1 MISEQGLTYI
11 HKIQQ
16 TKTPTTIYEM
26 YTISNRPKRTNTYL
40 RPKYTPKTKILKN
53 SLFYKFSEIYSNI
66 PDHIKSLDIKKYK
79 SQIKIY
85 ISTLF
90 YPYSLP
96 SSTNDTD
103 TETDT
108 E

>member
-16 TKTPTTIYEM
+16 TKTPTIIYEM
-26 YTISNRPKRTNTYL
+26 YNIPTRPKRKNIDL
-40 RPKYTPKTKILKN
+40 HPKYTPKTKILKN
-53 SLFYKFSEIYSNI
+53 SIFYKFSEIYSNI
-66 PDHIKSLDIKKYK
+66 PDHIKILEIKKFK
-79 SQIKIY
+79 SQIKIH
-85 ISTLF
+85 ISTSF
-90 YPYSLP
+90 DPYSLP
-96 SSTNDTD
+96 STNNDTD